1 MATTLQ
7 ALSPAINGWNAE
19 YIQQVYQQYRSD
31 PSSVP
36 VDMQAFFAGFD
47 LAMQTAPVGGA
58 GGSAGMSGQQ
68 AATVARLQVGLASLI
83 DAYRRYGHYAA
94 KTDPFHRE
102 APGYELLSLSRHGFS
117 QADMGQ
123 VVHPGAL
130 PVAQPCTLGQ
140 VIDWLNTTYC
150 STIGVQYMHVDDV
163 EQRAWLQE
171 RIESSRLKAQLSKAE
186 KADIYEALVKAE
198 QFEVFLQ
205 NRYKGQ
211 KRFSIEGGEATI
223 PTLHRML
230 AASKAT
236 GAGEVIMG
244 MAHRGRLNV
253 LNNVLGKS
261 YRQILTEFEGT
272 SPQDY
277 SDGGGDV
284 KYHKGFSGK
293 FNLPGNESIDVALA
307 SNPSHL
313 ESVAAVVLGRVRA
326 KQRLLADPAPRHAVV
341 PVIIHGD
348 AAVIGQGIVA
358 ELCNMSQLDGYTS
371 GGAIHLV
378 INNLIGF
385 TTAPVDSRTGPY
397 CTDVAY
403 ISGSPVMHV
412 NGMDPEA
419 CVFAAQL
426 ATEFRQKFQADVWID
441 LICYRK
447 YGHNEQDEPSF
458 TNPIL
463 SKLIKDQQGVA
474 ADYAARLIS
483 EGVLTESQF
492 QALRETVYGELDK
505 AQAEV
510 SKKGE
515 APNID
520 PGGRRWGGYGK
531 DYSFRPVNTAVSKE
545 LLGEVCSVLG
555 KVPEG
560 FELHKSLKPLVQQRG
575 SLLENGQLSHADAE
589 VLAFGTLL
597 LEGTPVRLSGQDCRR
612 GTFSQRHAVLRDQ
625 NTGEGFTPLNTMR
638 PIASKPDDAGK
649 PGPDGKLTQSRL
661 CVYDSPLSEE
671 AVIGF
676 DFGYSLADPNMLV
689 IWEGQFGDFVNGAQ
703 VILDQ
708 YLASAEI
715 KWRRWSG
722 LTLMLPHGYEG
733 AGPEHS
739 SARVERFLQLCAADN
754 MQVCYPSTGAQHFHL
769 LRRQVSRQRKFR
781 KPLII
786 LTPKSMLRAM
796 TSNVSELF
804 TGSFREIIDDPM
816 FETSSNG
823 SAASGKKTASGP
835 DRKGVK
841 QVVFCSGK
849 IYHELAARRE
859 ATGAFDKAIVRIEQ
873 YYPLHT
879 TLLHEVLGHYPA
891 SAKLIWC
898 QEEPRNAGA
907 YLFLDDLFRQ
917 SVGKGLEYIG
927 RPASPTPA
935 TGSPKKHAEEQEA
948 ILSAAIAP
956 QSAVKKAAAKA
967 GS

>member
-19 YIQQVYQQYRSD
+19 YIQQVYQQYRTD
-31 PSSVP
+31 RDSVP

-47 LAMQTAPVGGA
+47 LAMQSGGGA
-58 GGSAGMSGQQ
+58 SAGAGLSGQQ
-68 AATVARLQVGLASLI
+68 SANIARLQVGLQALV
-83 DAYRRYGHYAA
+83 DAYRRHGHYAA
-94 KTDPFHRE
+94 KTDPFHRP
-102 APGYELLSLSRHGFS
+102 APGSELLNFKAHGLSDS
-117 QADMGQ
+117 DLDQ
-123 VVHPGAL
+123 VVHPGSL
-130 PVAQPCTLGQ
+130 PVPQPCTLRK
-140 VIDWLNTTYC
+140 VIDWLESTYC
-150 STIGVQYMHVDDV
+150 STIGVQYMHVDEH
-163 EQRAWLQE
+163 EQRAWLQQ

-211 KRFSIEGGEATI
+211 KRFSLEGGESTI
-223 PTLHRML
+223 PTLHRIL

-293 FNLPGNESIDVALA
+293 FNLSSGEAIDVALA

-397 CTDVAY
+397 CTDVAF
-403 ISGSPVMHV
+403 ISGSPVLHV

-441 LICYRK
+441 LVCYRK
-447 YGHNEQDEPSF
+447 YGHNEQDEPAF

-463 SKLIKDQQGVA
+463 STEIKKQQGVV

-492 QALRETVYGELDK
+492 QALKETVYAELDK

-520 PGGRRWGGYGK
+520 PGGRRWAGYGK

-545 LLGEVCSVLG
+545 LLAEVCNSLG
-555 KVPEG
+555 RLPDG

-575 SLLENGQLSHADAE
+575 GLIESGLLTHADAE

-625 NTGEGFTPLNTMR
+625 NTGEAYTPLNMMR
-638 PIASKPDDAGK
+638 PIASSPDDAGK
-649 PGPDGKLTQSRL
+649 PGADGKLTQSRL

-786 LTPKSMLRAM
+786 LTPKSLLRST
-796 TSNVSELF
+796 TSTVAELF

-816 FETSSNG
+816 FEAPANG
-823 SAASGKKTASGP
+823 AASGGKKSSGP

-841 QVVFCSGK
+841 QVIFCSGK

-859 ATGAFDKAIVRIEQ
+859 ATGSFDKAIVRIEQ

-891 SAKLIWC
+891 SAKLIYC

-917 SVGKGLEYIG
+917 AVGKGLEYIG

-956 QSAVKKAAAKA
+956 LAAAKKAPAKA